1 MNYANYFCTIWE
13 VGAFLLG
20 KLARIYS
27 TTCSSEAS
35 TKHSLFKLCPKL
47 RVILIFSCLLLTS
60 GIFLN
65 KPSEVLRVVDLFAV
79 GGEESLLLNLFHD
92 CVYNA

>member
-35 TKHSLFKLCPKL
+35 TKHSLFELCPKGGIAL
-47 RVILIFSCLLLTS
+47 ALSCLLRRIGIVFDEPGEILCIVDFVVEHLLT
-60 GIFLN
+60 
-65 KPSEVLRVVDLFAV
+65 A
-79 GGEESLLLNLFHD
+79 GGEESFTS
-92 CVYNA
+92 